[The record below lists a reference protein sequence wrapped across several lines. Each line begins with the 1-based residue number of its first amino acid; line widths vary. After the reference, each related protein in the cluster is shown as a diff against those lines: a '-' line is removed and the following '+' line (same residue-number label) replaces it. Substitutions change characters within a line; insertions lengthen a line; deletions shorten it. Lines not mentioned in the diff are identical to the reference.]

1 MAKRID
7 NTVPPLTEPPVGGPR
22 EMFARFTA
30 LVGSLVELNSAERD
44 LGGYQGQDPA
54 LSAFTGAVD
63 TARAQTLTHCA
74 VTLAGEAEDEMAHGM
89 QTVAR
94 MVRTVLTAD
103 TFSEVAIIR
112 NLLSMRNE
120 TVLFPVFRPGHDRY
134 NSLMD
139 RAFSA
144 LASYIALPGTGT
156 AAADRGLMA
165 GLSERTNVA
174 HTAMSR
180 NFTGLLGAMERY
192 IRAEQPLQ
200 RQLAGDV
207 RAEAFTRSMEQ
218 AEATLKALHD
228 ALHDVMVA
236 DLVRREDGALWEL
249 GYALFTLMAKD
260 DDADRAFFFDTIMAY
275 QPGFMVPGSRAVAR
289 RTREMQAQFFTLVDA
304 MMSLEDFG
312 GPGPDGDGACG
323 PALAA

>member
-1 MAKRID
+1 MAKHPN
-7 NTVPPLTEPPVGGPR
+7 NTVPPFTEPPIGGLR
-22 EMFARFTA
+22 AMFARFTA
-30 LVGSLVELNSAERD
+30 LVGSLVELTEAERD

-63 TARAQTLTHCA
+63 RARAQTLTHCDA
-74 VTLAGEAEDEMAHGM
+74 VLAGETEDEMAHGM

-94 MVRTVLTAD
+94 MVRTVLTTD

-112 NLLSMRNE
+112 NLLAMRNE

-134 NSLMD
+134 NGLME

-156 AAADRGLMA
+156 AGVELGQMA
-165 GLSERTNVA
+165 VLPEGATMA

-192 IRAEQPLQ
+192 VRAEQPLQ
-200 RQLAGDV
+200 RPVAGDV
-207 RAEAFTRSMEQ
+207 RAELFGSAMEH
-218 AEATLKALHD
+218 AEAALTALHG
-228 ALHDVMVA
+228 ALHDVMA
-236 DLVRREDGALWEL
+236 GDLVRREDGALWEL

-260 DDADRAFFFDTIMAY
+260 DDADRVFFFETIMAH
-275 QPGFMVPGSRAVAR
+275 QPAFMVPGRHAVAR
-289 RTREMQAQFFTLVDA
+289 RTREMQARFFSSVAA
-304 MMSLEDFG
+304 MMALEDFG

>member
-1 MAKRID
+1 MAKR
-7 NTVPPLTEPPVGGPR
+7 TSTTTPSFTEPPMGGLR
-22 EMFARFTA
+22 AMFARFTA
-30 LVGSLVELNSAERD
+30 LVGSLVELTAAERD

-74 VTLAGEAEDEMAHGM
+74 VLLAHETEDELAHGM

-103 TFSEVAIIR
+103 KASEVAIIR
-112 NLLSMRNE
+112 NLLAMRNE
-120 TVLFPVFRPGHDRY
+120 TTLFPVFQPAHPRY
-134 NSLMD
+134 NALLD

-144 LASYIALPGTGT
+144 LASYIALLGTGT
-156 AAADRGLMA
+156 AAIDRGQMA
-165 GLSERTNVA
+165 GLPEGTNVA

-192 IRAEQPLQ
+192 VRAEQPLQ
-200 RQLAGDV
+200 RPVAGDV
-207 RAEAFTRSMEQ
+207 RAELFGRAMEQ
-218 AEATLKALHD
+218 AEAALKALHG
-228 ALHDVMVA
+228 ALHDVMA
-236 DLVRREDGALWEL
+236 GELVRREDGALWEL

-260 DDADRAFFFDTIMAY
+260 DDADRAFFFETLMAY
-275 QPGFMVPGSRAVAR
+275 QPGFMVPGGHAVAR
-289 RTREMQAQFFTLVDA
+289 RTREMQVRYFQLIEQ
-304 MMSLEDFG
+304 MMALQDFG

>member
-1 MAKRID
+1 MAK
-7 NTVPPLTEPPVGGPR
+7 NSNTTVPSFTEPRTGGLR
-22 EMFARFTA
+22 AMFARFTA
-30 LVGSLVELNSAERD
+30 LVGSLVELTDAERD

-74 VTLAGEAEDEMAHGM
+74 VIVAGETEDEMAHGM

-134 NSLMD
+134 NSVME

-165 GLSERTNVA
+165 RLSEGTNVA

-200 RQLAGDV
+200 RPLAGDV
-207 RAEAFTRSMEQ
+207 RAEPFARAMEQ
-218 AEATLKALHD
+218 AEATLKALHG

-236 DLVRREDGALWEL
+236 DLVRPEDGALWEL
-249 GYALFTLMAKD
+249 GYALFTLMAKN

-275 QPGFMVPGSRAVAR
+275 QPGFMVPGPHAVAR
-289 RTREMQAQFFTLVDA
+289 RTREMQVRYFQLIEQ
-304 MMSLEDFG
+304 MMALQDFG
-312 GPGPDGDGACG
+312 GPGPDDDGASW
-323 PALAA
+323 PMLAA

>member
-7 NTVPPLTEPPVGGPR
+7 NTVPPFIEPRIGGLR
-22 EMFARFTA
+22 AMFARFTA
-30 LVGSLVELNSAERD
+30 LVGSLVDLTSAERD

-74 VTLAGEAEDEMAHGM
+74 VILAGETQDEMAHGM

-94 MVRTVLTAD
+94 MVRTVLTANA
-103 TFSEVAIIR
+103 FSEVAIIR
-112 NLLSMRNE
+112 NLISMRNE
-120 TVLFPVFRPGHDRY
+120 TKLFPLFRPGHDRY

-139 RAFSA
+139 RAFTA
-144 LASYIALPGTGT
+144 LASYITLPGTGT
-156 AAADRGLMA
+156 AAADHGLMA
-165 GLSERTNVA
+165 GLPDGTNVA

-180 NFTGLLGAMERY
+180 GFTILLGAMERY

-200 RQLAGDV
+200 RPVAGDV
-207 RAEAFTRSMEQ
+207 RAEPFHRAMEQ

-275 QPGFMVPGSRAVAR
+275 QPGFMVPGPHAVAR

-323 PALAA
+323 PVLAA

>member
-1 MAKRID
+1 MAKHPN
-7 NTVPPLTEPPVGGPR
+7 NTVPPFTEPPIGGLR
-22 EMFARFTA
+22 ALFARFTA
-30 LVGSLVELNSAERD
+30 LVGSLVELTSAERD

-63 TARAQTLTHCA
+63 RARAQTLTHCDA
-74 VTLAGEAEDEMAHGM
+74 VLAGETEDEMAHGM

-112 NLLSMRNE
+112 NLLAMRNE
-120 TVLFPVFRPGHDRY
+120 TTLFPVFQPAHPRY
-134 NSLMD
+134 NALLD

-144 LASYIALPGTGT
+144 LASYIALLGTGT
-156 AAADRGLMA
+156 AAIDRGQMA
-165 GLSERTNVA
+165 GLPEGTNVA

-192 IRAEQPLQ
+192 VRAEQPLQ
-200 RQLAGDV
+200 RPVAGDV
-207 RAEAFTRSMEQ
+207 RAELFGRAMEQ
-218 AEATLKALHD
+218 AEAALKALHGT
-228 ALHDVMVA
+228 LHDVMA
-236 DLVRREDGALWEL
+236 GELVRREDGALWEL

-260 DDADRAFFFDTIMAY
+260 DDADRAFFFETLMAY
-275 QPGFMVPGSRAVAR
+275 QPGFMVRGGHAVAR
-289 RTREMQAQFFTLVDA
+289 RTREMQARFFSSVAA
-304 MMSLEDFG
+304 MMALEDFG

-323 PALAA
+323 PMLAA

>member
-1 MAKRID
+1 MAKR
-7 NTVPPLTEPPVGGPR
+7 TSTTTPSFTEPPMGGLR
-22 EMFARFTA
+22 AMFARFTA
-30 LVGSLVELNSAERD
+30 LTASLVELTSAERE

-63 TARAQTLTHCA
+63 AARGATLTHCA
-74 VTLAGEAEDEMAHGM
+74 VILAHETEDELAHGM

-103 TFSEVAIIR
+103 KASEVAIIR
-112 NLLSMRNE
+112 NLISMRHE
-120 TVLFPVFRPGHDRY
+120 TTLFPVFQPAHPRY
-134 NSLMD
+134 NALLD

-156 AAADRGLMA
+156 AGVELGQMA
-165 GLSERTNVA
+165 GLPEGATMA

-192 IRAEQPLQ
+192 VRAEQPLQ
-200 RQLAGDV
+200 RPVAGDV
-207 RAEAFTRSMEQ
+207 RAELFGSAIER
-218 AEATLKALHD
+218 AETALKALHG
-228 ALHDVMVA
+228 ALHDVMA
-236 DLVRREDGALWEL
+236 GELVRREDGALWEL

-260 DDADRAFFFDTIMAY
+260 DDADRAFFFETIMAH
-275 QPGFMVPGSRAVAR
+275 QPAFMVPGRHAVAR
-289 RTREMQAQFFTLVDA
+289 RTREMQAHFFSLVAA

-323 PALAA
+323 PMLAA